1 MKLNLIERIIGSG
14 FFTGYAPVAS
24 GTVASIAAFLFFLIP
39 GFENPSLLILV
50 ISASIIIGKNI
61 ADKFET
67 IYGKDPVQ
75 FTLDE
80 FIGMWISLLFIPKKI
95 WFLIP
100 AFVIWR
106 AIDIFKPFPVRKLE
120 SLKGGWGVIIDDV
133 GAGIY
138 TFMIM
143 QIIIHLI
150 NRLT

>member
-14 FFTGYAPVAS
+14 FFTGYAPIAS
-24 GTVASIAAFLFFLIP
+24 GTVASIVALLFFVIP
-39 GFENPSLLILV
+39 GFENPALLILV
-50 ISASIIIGKNI
+50 ISVSIIIGKNI

-67 IYGKDPVQ
+67 IYGKDPAQ

-80 FIGMWISLLFIPKKI
+80 FIGMWISLLFVPKKI

-106 AIDIFKPFPVRKLE
+106 AMDIFKPFPVRKLE
-120 SLKGGWGVIIDDV
+120 SLKGGWGVIMDDV

-150 NRLT
+150 NRLA

>member
-14 FFTGYAPVAS
+14 FFTGYAPIAS

-67 IYGKDPVQ
+67 IYGKDPAQ